1 MKKKIISLMLAA
13 VVAATSY
20 AGYAVPVKAA
30 EQTKTI
36 TASPSGGKQINLLSG
51 DVYDFVANYDWE
63 AMKSDD
69 YYDQY
74 KDIYMPDDVVLTWKG
89 AQGAE
94 SYTVRVATN
103 AELKDAKLYS
113 TEEQNLTLR
122 NLHAGTHYYY
132 QISARRGGNEETSEV
147 FDFVTTRMTRTIK
160 IDSVSNTRDIGGYV
174 TEDKKYRV
182 KQGMAY
188 RGGNMDNISDRG
200 KSQILNKLSV
210 KTDLD
215 LRVADEGMSVSPLG
229 SAVNYIKV
237 SGPLYAGAQNG
248 IHDSKYR
255 DALATEIR
263 TYAKAENYPIYVH
276 CAQGKDRTGTICF
289 LINGLL
295 GVGKADLYL
304 DYELSYLS
312 IWGQS
317 PDDPRPPYWI
327 YTFSGLYDDMANYG
341 DGTLAENIQSF
352 MMKELGIT
360 AEEIQAIKDN
370 LLEENSCNG
379 NHTLKKVAQVN
390 ATCSKAGTKAY
401 YKCDSCD
408 KLFADAAGKTEIS
421 KPETIARHRAT
432 RVKAVAA
439 TYGKTGMKEHYR
451 CSCGKLYTD
460 AACTKATTKAKLT
473 IGKLT
478 VSKTSIKKVTAKSKA
493 LAVSWS
499 KKSGVTGY
507 EVQVALKK
515 NFKSG
520 LKKATVKGAS
530 KTSVTVKTLKAKK
543 TYYVRVRAYKKVGS
557 KTYYAAWSAIKTK
570 KTK

>member
-13 VVAATSY
+13 VVAATSF
-20 AGYAVPVKAA
+20 AGYTVPTKAA

-74 KDIYMPDDVVLTWKG
+74 KDLYMPDEVKLTWD
-89 AQGAE
+89 GAE
-94 SYTVRVATN
+94 GADYYCVDVATN
-103 AELKDAKLYS
+103 AELKDAKLYG
-113 TEEQNLTLR
+113 TEVEYVTLR
-122 NLHAGTHYYY
+122 NLQAGTRYYY
-132 QISARRGGNEETSEV
+132 RITACYGEQEVVSEV
-147 FDFVTTRMTRTIK
+147 FDFVTTRMTRTLA
-160 IDSVSNTRDIGGYV
+160 IDGVSNTRDMGGYV

-188 RGGNMDNISDRG
+188 RGGNMDNISDIG
-200 KSQILNKLSV
+200 WDQMLKELYV

-215 LRVADEGMSVSPLG
+215 LRVANEGMSTSPLE
-229 SAVNYIKV
+229 SNVNYIKV
-237 SGPLYAGAQNG
+237 SGPLYAGEQNG
-248 IHDSKYR
+248 IHDPKYR
-255 DALATEIR
+255 EALATVIR
-263 TYAKAENYPIYVH
+263 TYTKAENYPIYVH
-276 CAQGKDRTGTICF
+276 CAQGKDRTGTVCF

-295 GVGKADLYL
+295 GVGKSDLYL

-317 PDDPRPPYWI
+317 PEDPRPPYWI

-360 AEEIQAIKDN
+360 AAEIQAIKDN
-370 LLEENSCNG
+370 LLEANSCDG
-379 NHTLKKVAQVN
+379 NHVLEKVAQVN

-401 YKCDSCD
+401 YKCESCG
-408 KLFADAAGKTEIS
+408 KLFADAAGKMEIA
-421 KPETIARHRAT
+421 KPETIARHKAT

-460 AACTKATTKAKLT
+460 AACTKARTKAKLT
-473 IGKLT
+473 IAKLT

-557 KTYYAAWSAIKTK
+557 KTYYAAWSAVKTK

>member
-1 MKKKIISLMLAA
+1 MLAA
-13 VVAATSY
+13 VVAATSF
-20 AGYAVPVKAA
+20 AGYAVPAKAA

-74 KDIYMPDDVVLTWKG
+74 EDIYMPDDVQLTWE
-89 AQGAE
+89 GAE
-94 SYTVRVATN
+94 GADNYHIDVATN
-103 AELKDAKLYS
+103 AELKNAKRYS
-113 TEEQNLTLR
+113 TNVAYMPLNNLQ
-122 NLHAGTHYYY
+122 AGTRYYY
-132 QISARRGGNEETSEV
+132 RITACYGDREEPSEV
-147 FDFVTTRMTRTIK
+147 FDFVTTRMTRTLA
-160 IDSVSNTRDIGGYV
+160 IDGVSNTRDMGGYV
-174 TEDKKYRV
+174 TEDKKHRV

-188 RGGNMDNISDRG
+188 RGGNMDLISELG
-200 KSQILNKLSV
+200 AYQMLSDLYV

-215 LRVADEGMSVSPLG
+215 LRAANEGMSASPLG
-229 SAVNYIKV
+229 SNVNYIKV
-237 SGPLYAGAQNG
+237 SGPFYAGEQNG
-248 IHDSKYR
+248 IHDPKYR
-255 DALATEIR
+255 EALATEIR

-312 IWGQS
+312 VWGQS
-317 PDDPRPPYWI
+317 PEDPRPPYWI

-341 DGTLAENIQSF
+341 DGSLAENIQSF
-352 MMKELGIT
+352 MIQELGIT
-360 AEEIQAIKDN
+360 AAEIQAIKDN
-370 LLEENSCNG
+370 LLEENSCDG
-379 NHTLKKVAQVN
+379 NHALEKVAQVN

-401 YKCDSCD
+401 YKCESCG
-408 KLFADAAGKTEIS
+408 KLFADVAGKTEIA
-421 KPETIARHRAT
+421 KPVTIARHKAT

-439 TYGKTGMKEHYR
+439 TYAKTGMREHYR

-460 AACTKATTKAKLT
+460 AVCTKATTKAKLT
-473 IGKLT
+473 IAKLT
-478 VSKTSIKKVTAKSKA
+478 VPKTSVKKVTGKSKA
-493 LAVSWS
+493 LAVNWS

-520 LKKATVKGAS
+520 VKKATVKGAS

-557 KTYYAAWSAIKTK
+557 KTYYSAWSAVKTK